1 MRRLSTHT
9 QAGYTL
15 LELMASIAIVISVI
29 KISLSVNHDFLAKNR
44 ADNHVSLIER
54 NIIFVLL
61 YS

>member
-1 MRRLSTHT
+1 
-9 QAGYTL
+9 
-15 LELMASIAIVISVI
+15 MASIAIVISVI